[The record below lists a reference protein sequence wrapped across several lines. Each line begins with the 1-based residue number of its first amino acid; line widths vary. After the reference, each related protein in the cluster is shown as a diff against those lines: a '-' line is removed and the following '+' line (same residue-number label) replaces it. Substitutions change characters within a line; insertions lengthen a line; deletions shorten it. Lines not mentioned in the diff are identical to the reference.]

1 MLQLFNPPRPA
12 QRKLQR
18 MNLTPRQ
25 LQRRERILETVR
37 QQLSKAGYEGLSM
50 RDVAAASDVS
60 PTTLYNLYDNKDG
73 LVLAALDDLL
83 TQLATSVPA
92 ELQGLEGV
100 VARSR
105 AYAQN
110 IVRNPRYAEAMAR
123 MLFNARSTDPIA
135 KMLLHNGISFRRQ
148 SLVEMQAIGEM
159 RMDIDLDFFAQQWAV
174 SSWSAILLWTHGH
187 IPLEEFEESYVRAE
201 LHALLPGMTPAQV
214 RIYGKFTP
222 KEDPGQTRGRTSGG

>member
-1 MLQLFNPPRPA
+1 
-12 QRKLQR
+12 

-83 TQLATSVPA
+83 TQLATSVPEA
-92 ELQGLEGV
+92 LKGLEGV
-100 VARSR
+100 TARSR

-123 MLFNARSTDPIA
+123 MLFNARPTDPIA
-135 KMLLHNGISFRRQ
+135 RMLLHNGIAARRQ
-148 SLVEMQAIGEM
+148 SILEMQSLGEM
-159 RMDIDLDFFAQQWAV
+159 RKDIDVDFFAQQWGV
-174 SSWSAILLWTHGH
+174 SSWSVILLWTHGH
-187 IPLEEFEESYVRAE
+187 IPLEAFEESYVRAE
-201 LHALLPGMTPAQV
+201 LHALLPGMATKQA
-214 RIYGKFTP
+214 RIYG
-222 KEDPGQTRGRTSGG
+222 Q

>member
-1 MLQLFNPPRPA
+1 
-12 QRKLQR
+12 

-83 TQLATSVPA
+83 TQLATSVP
-92 ELQGLEGV
+92 EDLKGLASV

-123 MLFNARSTDPIA
+123 MLFNARPTDPIA
-135 KMLLHNGISFRRQ
+135 RMLLHDAIGARTRA
-148 SLVEMQAIGEM
+148 LEEMQTLGEI
-159 RMDIDLDFFAQQWAV
+159 RRDIDVAFYAQQWGVAN
-174 SSWSAILLWTHGH
+174 WSTILLWTHGQ
-187 IPLEEFEESYVRAE
+187 ITLKEFEATYIRAE
-201 LHALLPGMTPAQV
+201 LHALLPGMTAESARQ
-214 RIYGKFTP
+214 YG
-222 KEDPGQTRGRTSGG
+222 Q